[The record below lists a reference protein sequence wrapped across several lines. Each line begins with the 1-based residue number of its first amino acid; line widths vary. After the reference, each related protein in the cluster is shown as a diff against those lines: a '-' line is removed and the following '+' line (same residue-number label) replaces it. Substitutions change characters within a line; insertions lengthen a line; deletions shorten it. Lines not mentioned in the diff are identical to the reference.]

1 MFCKSV
7 TKNLWFRIPDAS
19 QRHSWHL
26 ECCVMNSWLGSLLL
40 WFKSD
45 PEKRL
50 PLDHVTTHPWI
61 LKNNVRRAGLGSE
74 LESNINLPG
83 AGSSRILSNLTS
95 WLSFVATI
103 PHFDLD
109 AELLQ
114 FPYLQM
120 QKLKKKIISP
130 EQSQQEAFTIA
141 LTKESNDIGKNTSK
155 VNVENKRE
163 SQDGLDNADADAEEI
178 AARRATEYIDDEAD
192 DLEVCPEYEEDMQ
205 TALQIAHKAKEE
217 LPNCKA
223 LAQNAPGKLNKA
235 TALTCEIIGVEPF
248 QKDISEVSADETFQ
262 NSNELHNTQET
273 DLYILHY
280 GVLKRPKA
288 NK

>member
-1 MFCKSV
+1 MSITV
-7 TKNLWFRIPDAS
+7 YDLTI
-19 QRHSWHL
+19 
-26 ECCVMNSWLGSLLL
+26 M
-40 WFKSD
+40 
-45 PEKRL
+45 RL
-50 PLDHVTTHPWI
+50 S
-61 LKNNVRRAGLGSE
+61 NNKIFSVRRAGLGSE

-155 VNVENKRE
+155 VNVENK
-163 SQDGLDNADADAEEI
+163 
-178 AARRATEYIDDEAD
+178 
-192 DLEVCPEYEEDMQ
+192 
-205 TALQIAHKAKEE
+205 
-217 LPNCKA
+217 
-223 LAQNAPGKLNKA
+223 
-235 TALTCEIIGVEPF
+235 
-248 QKDISEVSADETFQ
+248 
-262 NSNELHNTQET
+262 
-273 DLYILHY
+273 
-280 GVLKRPKA
+280 
-288 NK
+288 